1 MSATGDF
8 LHRYFNLGFYDA
20 PGKTSPRA
28 HDRVDPWMIEPG
40 AGPPKH
46 EFARPN
52 AGWDWDPPPTAWG
65 SGAFRRRAASASP
78 AKRRVLIWVVAFAA
92 LFLLGASI
100 ALLRSPSVIRPVVH
114 ALPVIALVLGVL
126 VAIWALATAVQWLRV
141 LENRLYWEL
150 ACYAMLCIGI
160 VVRQAVGLGNTSV
173 LSLGGVGASLAI
185 GFAVFPYGM
194 RRMNKF
200 RPQPGIAH
208 VAFPFGLGFFLD
220 LGRIAAV
227 HWVPTL

>member
-1 MSATGDF
+1 
-8 LHRYFNLGFYDA
+8 
-20 PGKTSPRA
+20 
-28 HDRVDPWMIEPG
+28 VVI
-40 AGPPKH
+40 
-46 EFARPN
+46 
-52 AGWDWDPPPTAWG
+52 WG
-65 SGAFRRRAASASP
+65 
-78 AKRRVLIWVVAFAA
+78 VAIAM

-100 ALLRSPSVIRPVVH
+100 ELLRSPTVVRPVVH

-227 HWVPTL
+227 HWIPTL